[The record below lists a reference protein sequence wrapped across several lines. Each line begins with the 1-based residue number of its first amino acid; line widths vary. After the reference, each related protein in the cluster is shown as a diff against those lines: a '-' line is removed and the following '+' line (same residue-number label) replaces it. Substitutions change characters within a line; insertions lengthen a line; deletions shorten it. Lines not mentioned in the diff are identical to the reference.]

1 MNKTV
6 SNGKIGGSVMPSR
19 LHDTFFNSSELTMT
33 HPRTRTASWIWTSS
47 SVQYWGIELGR
58 CFNECAFRFLKGLSW
73 IRFLDDPIFFPI
85 PLPRFNTGSYYFA
98 ILWYSDLIVK
108 QERKN
113 GQIFYENLNYAITT
127 IVLWPG

>member
-33 HPRTRTASWIWTSS
+33 HLRTRSN
-47 SVQYWGIELGR
+47 
-58 CFNECAFRFLKGLSW
+58 CLSW
-73 IRFLDDPIFFPI
+73 FVLGSIPDPIFFPI

-98 ILWYSDLIVK
+98 IL
-108 QERKN
+108 
-113 GQIFYENLNYAITT
+113 
-127 IVLWPG
+127 